1 MFNQM
6 ILKFRSNF
14 ARGYARA
21 KAERAEFLSKVNPFS
36 PAAMVAT
43 WFGSGLLLPGPGTW
57 GTLAGFLSLGVVRL
71 LPFSSLSELNLFMI
85 SVTLILFIAGW
96 VATAHIEKKTGT
108 HDLSLIVID
117 EVAAVWM
124 LATCMPIIVHSNSW
138 ALAAFVIFRIFD
150 IWKPWPIRWA
160 DRRVK
165 GAWGVM
171 LDDLLAALY
180 SCIVLFFALMSL
192 FFTAPEF

>member
-6 ILKFRSNF
+6 ILKFRSN
-14 ARGYARA
+14 YARV
-21 KAERAEFLSKVNPFS
+21 KAERAEFLSKINPFS
-36 PAAMVAT
+36 PAALIAT

-57 GTLAGFLSLGVVRL
+57 GTLGGFLSLGVVHVI
-71 LPFSSLSELNLFMI
+71 PFSSASELNLFMI
-85 SVTLILFIAGW
+85 SVSLILFIAGW
-96 VATAHIEKKTGT
+96 VATSRIEKKTGT

-124 LATCMPIIVHSNSW
+124 LATCMPIIVYHLNW

-150 IWKPWPIRWA
+150 ISKPWPIRWA